1 MQQQSWR
8 TTPSAHAA
16 PGANLLGQPGH
27 SDGASMSDQPGSH
40 VHSQALET
48 YVQELTACQSRLR
61 GYILAS
67 LGNYADAAD
76 VLQRTNLVLWK
87 KAGEF
92 HTGAN
97 FLPWALTFARYE
109 VLSFLRDAQRDRH
122 VFSNDVAEMMLDLA
136 TVDANDPNDRHL
148 ALRKCLEK
156 VPRRS
161 RDLLWQRY
169 GAEKSIRQIAVDS
182 QRSEDA
188 VKSLFLRIRRSLE
201 RCVEAGLKWNIE

>member
-1 MQQQSWR
+1 MRSNSYRKPPSTR
-8 TTPSAHAA
+8 TVGDEQLLDNAA
-16 PGANLLGQPGH
+16 M
-27 SDGASMSDQPGSH
+27 SDGRSE
-40 VHSQALET
+40 ALDA

-87 KAGEF
+87 KASEF
-92 HTGAN
+92 HTGAE

-109 VLSFLRDAQRDRH
+109 VLSFLRDSQRDRH
-122 VFSNDVAEMMLDLA
+122 VYSTDVAEMMLDVA
-136 TVDANDPNDRHL
+136 TAEASDPNDRHL

-169 GAEKSIRQIAVDS
+169 GAEKSIRQIAMDS
-182 QRSEDA
+182 HRTEDA
-188 VKSLFLRIRRSLE
+188 VKSLFLRIRKSLE
-201 RCVEAGLKWNIE
+201 RCVEAGLKWKTE

>member
-1 MQQQSWR
+1 MQEHSGNSS
-8 TTPSAHAA
+8 PSAHAA
-16 PGANLLGQPGH
+16 HGADLLDRTGKSEGF
-27 SDGASMSDQPGSH
+27 SMTDERN
-40 VHSQALET
+40 ET
-48 YVQELTACQSRLR
+48 LDAYVQELTACQSRLR

-87 KAGEF
+87 KAAEF
-92 HTGAN
+92 RAGAS
-97 FLPWALTFARYE
+97 FLPWALTVARYE
-109 VLSFLRDAQRDRH
+109 VLSFLRDSQRDRH
-122 VFSNDVAEMMLDLA
+122 VFSTDVAEMMLDLA
-136 TVDANDPNDRHL
+136 TADANDPNDRHL

-169 GAEKSIRQIAVDS
+169 GAEKSIRQIAVDA

-188 VKSLFLRIRRSLE
+188 VKSLFLRIRKSLE